1 MKVLKFEHQKPNWPV
16 RQTQFLVGDPYCHVQ
31 KKPYQTNNYI
41 YTIFCDFLLAIK
53 ASSFESN
60 TSSPATSKIFKLK
73 DGFEFP
79 MPNVRRPS
87 IEVTPPP
94 NSKQTARF
102 ELDTLAPLYPNN
114 HPLSQRAR
122 VLSESMQPRP
132 TLISP
137 STPTGKS
144 LPQVLSLEI

>member
-1 MKVLKFEHQKPNWPV
+1 
-16 RQTQFLVGDPYCHVQ
+16 
-31 KKPYQTNNYI
+31 
-41 YTIFCDFLLAIK
+41 
-53 ASSFESN
+53 
-60 TSSPATSKIFKLK
+60 
-73 DGFEFP
+73 

-144 LPQVLSLEI
+144 LPQVLSLEILKKHMWTEFSFLY

>member
-1 MKVLKFEHQKPNWPV
+1 
-16 RQTQFLVGDPYCHVQ
+16 
-31 KKPYQTNNYI
+31 
-41 YTIFCDFLLAIK
+41 
-53 ASSFESN
+53 
-60 TSSPATSKIFKLK
+60 
-73 DGFEFP
+73 

-144 LPQVLSLEI
+144 LPQVLSLEILKKTYVEQNFHFYISPGQKTREIKKKFFLYILHYFFQKLENIRDIDFTSFFVA

>member
-1 MKVLKFEHQKPNWPV
+1 
-16 RQTQFLVGDPYCHVQ
+16 
-31 KKPYQTNNYI
+31 
-41 YTIFCDFLLAIK
+41 
-53 ASSFESN
+53 
-60 TSSPATSKIFKLK
+60 
-73 DGFEFP
+73 
-79 MPNVRRPS
+79 MPNIRRPS

-144 LPQVLSLEI
+144 LPQVLSLELKKTYVEQNFHFYISPGQKTREIRFFFCIFYIIFFSEIGKYS

>member
-1 MKVLKFEHQKPNWPV
+1 
-16 RQTQFLVGDPYCHVQ
+16 
-31 KKPYQTNNYI
+31 
-41 YTIFCDFLLAIK
+41 
-53 ASSFESN
+53 
-60 TSSPATSKIFKLK
+60 
-73 DGFEFP
+73 

-144 LPQVLSLEI
+144 LPQVLSLEILKKTYVEQNFHFYIRPGRKTRGINFFFVYFTLFFSEIGKYP